1 MLFHKVWNI
10 QSPPPNLWKFPEGLS
25 SHSLLWL
32 WAHFSAESKRWLDHS
47 CWLLSTI
54 STWMWDSSLHRL
66 LPTLQLQRAFLGQE
80 RQKTLLKVEERRSY
94 ITSMS
99 VISNLLLKSPIFISL
114 LATTMRLLAKPGHSA
129 LRFLPAQ
136 DSYLQ
141 VRLHLFKWF

>member
-1 MLFHKVWNI
+1 MLFHEVWNI

-32 WAHFSAESKRWLDHS
+32 WAHFSAESKCWLDHS

-54 STWMWDSSLHRL
+54 PTWMWDSSLHRL

-99 VISNLLLKSPIFISL
+99 VISNLLLKFLIFYLCWPL
-114 LATTMRLLAKPGHSA
+114 LWGCWLSQVHSS